1 MLIRMRAS
9 CLSRSGQMAVC
20 SGLMLAGLTN
30 VQITQADSFPNGQIS
45 ADVTNVHQVRL
56 LATQNPKTSY
66 SFRLEGDVW
75 WVNPMQGKLVFK
87 DDSGVEELEMDL
99 HGESVESGQTVLL
112 EGNGVVTPTG
122 AGFRV
127 GAKGPVVDNDGVH
140 SMIEKSGAV
149 YLDAGRHPIRVDWFN
164 GVEKY
169 GLEVDYQGRDCR
181 ARKSQTPHSFE
192 RRPARQTERAIWIN
206 GLDFGVL
213 KPLAKVLPDFN
224 QLAAVKTGT
233 VANFDLDASMPGQ
246 EHVGLRFT
254 GFLQVPRAGLYTFY
268 TTSDDGSRLFV
279 GAPPLQ
285 LKVVGRAALP
295 KPHPV
300 IGQALRADENGQ
312 WAETEGR
319 VTFISEEAGGLHLEL
334 STETAASVLGSGQ

>member
-1 MLIRMRAS
+1 
-9 CLSRSGQMAVC
+9 MAVC

-66 SFRLEGDVW
+66 SFRLKGDIW

-169 GLEVDYQGRDCR
+169 GLEVDYAGPGLPRQKIPATALFR
-181 ARKSQTPHSFE
+181 AQASQADGTSH
-192 RRPARQTERAIWIN
+192 WMN
-206 GLDFGVL
+206 GLDYRCCDVEGER
-213 KPLAKVLPDFN
+213 LPDFG
-224 QLAAVKTGT
+224 QLAAVKSG
-233 VANFDLDASMPGQ
+233 VVSNFDLDVIYRK
-246 EHVGLRFT
+246 EHVGLQFT
-254 GFLQVPRAGLYTFY
+254 GYLQVPRSGLYTFY
-268 TTSDDGSRLFV
+268 TTSDDGSICL
-279 GAPPLQ
+279 
-285 LKVVGRAALP
+285 
-295 KPHPV
+295 
-300 IGQALRADENGQ
+300 
-312 WAETEGR
+312 
-319 VTFISEEAGGLHLEL
+319 
-334 STETAASVLGSGQ
+334 